1 MGLWVLMVANWGWWI
16 GGWGGLWVS
25 MVVGCGFWLMGF
37 GIDFDINGF

>member
-1 MGLWVLMVANWGWWI
+1 MVANWGWWI
-16 GGWGGLWVS
+16 GSWGGLWVS